1 MKKRAQAVLALA
13 VLAAGSAATAMAA
26 EPPLQTL
33 PLQQEIWITGT
44 VQRSAGQF
52 LSGNQTTLQ
61 LDRRTISPCNGHVMT
76 AVVLDK
82 ASPAEPSFLQS
93 RWGQRVALRGRVTCS
108 GSGIRFSPMPEPDDV
123 FTIGLTQKATPERGN
138 ELL

>member
-33 PLQQEIWITGT
+33 PLRQEIWITGT

-52 LSGNQTTLQ
+52 L
-61 LDRRTISPCNGHVMT
+61 
-76 AVVLDK
+76 
-82 ASPAEPSFLQS
+82 
-93 RWGQRVALRGRVTCS
+93 
-108 GSGIRFSPMPEPDDV
+108 
-123 FTIGLTQKATPERGN
+123 
-138 ELL
+138 